1 MAGMDVSWT
10 NQPGGQVERCLLV
23 GLELPEDDL
32 PIEESLDELARLV
45 ESAGAA
51 AVGRVVQSR
60 RAPDPTS
67 YVGPGKVQEIAQE
80 CKRLSAGTVVF
91 DGELTPRQVKHLEDA
106 LNAKDE
112 TDSKDARGVKVID
125 RTQLILDIFAQRA
138 QTREGKLQVEYA
150 QCQYLLPRLAGRG
163 VELSRLGGGIGTR
176 GPGES
181 KLETDRRRLR
191 TRMAELRREL
201 AEVKRQRAVHR
212 EGRRSTLAVVAA
224 LVGYTNAGKSTLLNA
239 LTGAAAYADDRLF
252 ATLDP
257 TVRRASLPQGGAV
270 LLVDTVGFI
279 RKLPHQLV
287 AAFRA
292 TLEEVNHADVLVH
305 VIDIASESWYE
316 QARSVHAVLEELGAS
331 EKPIVTVFNKI
342 DRADPREVEALL
354 RRTPGAVAVS
364 AKDGRGLEALLEAI
378 GRAAPE
384 ASVRWTLEIPYD
396 KAHVLSWIHEYGR
409 VLDARYDPDAVRVE
423 AELRRSLAERVAAYR
438 ALEPQAARLDGMVQ

>member
-396 KAHVLSWIHEYGR
+396 KAHVLSWVHEYGR

>member
-1 MAGMDVSWT
+1 VAGMDVSWT

-396 KAHVLSWIHEYGR
+396 KAHVLSWVHEYGR